1 MDPATIGLLV
11 SIAPTVLDLLFGQG
25 HIKESSRQ
33 QRYPLENMYGYGL
46 EGYGMYGQG
55 YRYPRRQRQ
64 LTVQTYFS
72 PKAQPQLIR
81 AAVFNR
87 AIAKS
92 NPWLQFLH
100 ENKYFE
106 QIRNILKDAAAKYRK
121 THPVT
126 EKQRKNLERQSTRL
140 QAELNILQ
148 NELQNRALG
157 EEFKEYYPGVNY
169 EDLIKGK
176 INKLQSELNRINGY
190 LQALQSAPV
199 LSAKK

>member
-1 MDPATIGLLV
+1 MDPATIGLLI

-55 YRYPRRQRQ
+55 YRYPRRRRE
-64 LTVQTYFS
+64 LTVKTYY
-72 PKAQPQLIR
+72 PPEAQPALVR
-81 AAVFNR
+81 TAVFNR
-87 AIAKS
+87 AIAEK
-92 NPWLQFLH
+92 NPWLTFLRSGD
-100 ENKYFE
+100 YFKR
-106 QIRNILKDAAAKYRK
+106 IRDVLKEAAAKYRK

-148 NELQNRALG
+148 NELQNKRLAQ
-157 EEFKEYYPGVNY
+157 EFARDYPGADY
-169 EDLIKGK
+169 TKTIQDK
-176 INKLQSELNRINGY
+176 IAKLQSELNRIKPFVETG
-190 LQALQSAPV
+190 QSQMLAPN
-199 LSAKK
+199 K